1 MENTNL
7 IERIDDRERKLELIV
22 ERLNIII
29 EQHDKDIKDSNKR
42 IASLENS
49 KSKSYEKLIWL
60 FIASALGAITSFIF
74 DWFSFKEGF

>member
-60 FIASALGAITSFIF
+60 FIASALGAIASFIF
-74 DWFSFKEGF
+74 DWFSFKGGF